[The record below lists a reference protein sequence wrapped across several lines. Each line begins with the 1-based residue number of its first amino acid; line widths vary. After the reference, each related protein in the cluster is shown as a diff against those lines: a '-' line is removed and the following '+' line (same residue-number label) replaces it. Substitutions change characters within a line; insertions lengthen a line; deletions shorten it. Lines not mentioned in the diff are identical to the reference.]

1 MEASAYHGVRAV
13 STAGVQLLTT
23 QRDLIYTAHAETRV
37 RNLGRNKTAL
47 GLTVSRLVEEGGPPT
62 KARTRA
68 CPLLAAPC
76 EHMLGAWTPACIV
89 LASSSHAITPKAFGA
104 NCCRRSFAGRSVCP
118 RRRWPAKPSTYM
130 KWLRLQPPCVEF

>member
-23 QRDLIYTAHAETRV
+23 QRDLVYTAHAQTRV

-62 KARTRA
+62 KARTCASRA
-68 CPLLAAPC
+68 GLLVQ
-76 EHMLGAWTPACIV
+76 H
-89 LASSSHAITPKAFGA
+89 
-104 NCCRRSFAGRSVCP
+104 
-118 RRRWPAKPSTYM
+118 PS
-130 KWLRLQPPCVEF
+130 

>member
-62 KARTRA
+62 KARARA
-68 CPLLAAPC
+68 WLAA
-76 EHMLGAWTPACIV
+76 APAGRMDISLHRAALLV
-89 LASSSHAITPKAFGA
+89 MG
-104 NCCRRSFAGRSVCP
+104 SFARGSWRLFFRAIVYSWL
-118 RRRWPAKPSTYM
+118 RWPA
-130 KWLRLQPPCVEF
+130 EIGNHA